1 MLYCRKCGGIVK
13 QGAKFCEKCFSRL
26 DESGVS
32 SVVNKYEL
40 AAMSRNVNDFSPD
53 SYVSR
58 TNICGESVFG
68 YRITRHIAEIAETD
82 YYVASS
88 ASDGTTVDKTIA
100 HTLLPSRES
109 FACLL
114 FANGFS
120 SSAANDAL
128 RFCAENT
135 AETMENFISL
145 CKKAEIGCA
154 YEDCR
159 VSYSELMD
167 TYHIFLL
174 MKPVVPLWEHIR
186 GRKIT
191 LRDVIGWG
199 AELTEQLGAISR
211 CGQNYASVNDTNIF
225 FDADGHLY
233 IGCPVQDMLADKMYI
248 GAYTTIRNLYVP
260 PADSGFDPIV
270 YAAGMLIFLL
280 LNGMRHPYINYSGG
294 EITREKYLAAEKK
307 RAERLPTQTPRFA
320 RNSLGKA
327 LLRTF
332 SDVDEHI
339 VTITELNRVLKN
351 SLIYI
356 STEEL
361 NTIVLD
367 TL

>member
-1 MLYCRKCGGIVK
+1 MLYCRKCGNVVK
-13 QGAKFCEKCFSRL
+13 EGAKFCEKCFSRL

-32 SVVNKYEL
+32 RVVNKYEL

-82 YYVASS
+82 YYTASS
-88 ASDGTTVDKTIA
+88 ANDGTTVDKTVA
-100 HTLLPSRES
+100 HTLLPTRES
-109 FACLL
+109 FGCLL

-120 SSAANDAL
+120 RSAATETL
-128 RFCAENT
+128 RQCAENVT
-135 AETMENFISL
+135 KTMEDFVTL
-145 CKKAEIGCA
+145 CKNAGIGCA

-191 LRDVIGWG
+191 LREVIGWG

-211 CGQNYASVNDTNIF
+211 CGRQYASINDTNIF
-225 FDADGHLY
+225 FDSDGHLY
-233 IGCPVQDMLADKMYI
+233 IGCPVQDMLAEKMYI
-248 GAYTTIRNLYVP
+248 GAYTTMRNLYVP
-260 PADSGFDPIV
+260 PADSGFDAVV
-270 YAAGMLIFLL
+270 YSAGMLIFLL

-294 EITREKYLAAEKK
+294 EITRAKYLAAEKM
-307 RAERLPTQTPRFA
+307 RTERLPTQAPQFA

-332 SDVDEHI
+332 SDVDEHT

-361 NTIVLD
+361 NTIVFDAL
-367 TL
+367 